1 MACVIVSPGL
11 VVDAAQ
17 NLASIGTAVDQAH
30 EAAAP
35 ATTSVLASAED
46 EVSTAIAAVFSEQAR
61 AFHAAAARAAQ
72 FHNQFVQTLSGSG
85 AAYRAAEA
93 AGASSL
99 QAGTVTTIGQDQLTG
114 TLVQKVGT
122 IQLGGT
128 VTTIGQDQLTGTLVQ
143 SLGKTVVTNTGPPG
157 QISVS
162 HAGNLSPA
170 VRLSPPPGSDI
181 DDSGA
186 LDTLQ
191 DLVLGNDTPM
201 LPHNMLGLGGNMFS
215 GLLTSLPA
223 TGTFAR
229 SVHALLTYV
238 NQVLASNGMQG
249 VRL

>member
-1 MACVIVSPGL
+1 MGLRVVVS
-11 VVDAAQ
+11 
-17 NLASIGTAVDQAH
+17 
-30 EAAAP
+30 AP
-35 ATTSVLASAED
+35 CIYKGEYKGQVLGW
-46 EVSTAIAAVFSEQAR
+46 IALPRIYNYFI
-61 AFHAAAARAAQ
+61 
-72 FHNQFVQTLSGSG
+72 SG
-85 AAYRAAEA
+85 
-93 AGASSL
+93 
-99 QAGTVTTIGQDQLTG
+99 IGQTSLYSDALIYQREYLH
-114 TLVQKVGT
+114 LPEAVHRT

-128 VTTIGQDQLTGTLVQ
+128 VTTIGQRQLTGTLVQ